1 MLTAQVKSLS
11 PLIEIRPSGFR
22 KRNEAFTLVEMLVAF
37 AVLAIIVVFVT
48 RLFNTATRVTTTGN
62 KHMDAD
68 AQARLLLDR
77 MAIDFW
83 QMIKRPDV
91 DYYLKS
97 VANSQNG
104 NDQIAFFAQV
114 SGYYPSTGSQSP
126 LSLVSYRINSA
137 NGSTTFNRLE
147 RMGKGLVWNGVS
159 PSNMPIVFLPLT
171 IATNWAAATNASS
184 DSDYEV
190 LGPDIFRFEYFYLLK
205 NGNVSET
212 PWDTTAGHT
221 NVNGMQDVAAICVS
235 IAVVDPQSKG
245 LLSDAQ
251 TTTLAS
257 GMNDFVPSMR
267 PGELSAQWQSVLD
280 STTDMPRPAISSI
293 RLYERSFDLAPKR

>member
-68 AQARLLLDR
+68 AQARQLLDR
-77 MAIDFW
+77 IAIDFW

-97 VANSQNG
+97 VANAQNG

-212 PWDTTAGHT
+212 PWDTAAGHT
-221 NVNGMQDVAAICVS
+221 NVNGMQDITAICVS

-251 TTTLAS
+251 ITTLAS
-257 GMNDFVPSMR
+257 GMNDVVSSMH
-267 PGELSAQWQSVLD
+267 PGELLAQWQSVLD
-280 STTDMPRPAISSI
+280 STIDMPRPAISSI